1 MSQAKVERFV
11 ATEEEAGSRIDV
23 VVAAR
28 IPDMSRNR
36 VQKLLDGG
44 HVLVNEEP
52 PRRSSRVEAGDEI
65 EVTTPE
71 PGATLLPDD
80 GIAFDVIHEGAEVI
94 AVDKPAGLAVH
105 PGAGRPDG
113 TLVNGLLARYP
124 EIVGVGG
131 AERPGIVHR
140 LDMDTSGV
148 LLVARSERA
157 YQSLVEQ
164 FGERGVEKTYLAL
177 VEGRFA
183 HDSGV
188 IEAPIKRSA
197 ADRRRMEVD
206 WSGKAAVSE
215 FRTVGR
221 GEDATFLELR
231 LVTGRT
237 HQARVHLAAVGHPVR
252 GDLAYGDHT
261 ASSAPRQ
268 MLHAWRIAADLPDG
282 GRLTARAGMPA
293 DMVRALAEA
302 GLGGEVD
309 GYGMTD
315 WLVKP
320 V

>member
-1 MSQAKVERFV
+1 MDVVLTERFPDL
-11 ATEEEAGSRIDV
+11 SR
-23 VVAAR
+23 
-28 IPDMSRNR
+28 SR
-36 VQKLLDGG
+36 VQRLVDDGY
-44 HVLVNEEP
+44 VLVNGEP
-52 PRRSSRVEAGDEI
+52 PRRATKLGAGDAVECTIPERTATAVPDDRVEIAVIHAGE
-65 EVTTPE
+65 
-71 PGATLLPDD
+71 
-80 GIAFDVIHEGAEVI
+80 DVIAI
-94 AVDKPAGLAVH
+94 DKSPGLAVH

-113 TLVNGLLARYP
+113 TLVNGLLARFT
-124 EIVGVGG
+124 EIAGVGG